1 MCTLELK
8 ICFLGK
14 KLYYLYTFTM
24 FFAVMITFVYCQG
37 NAIALL
43 IRVFTLYN
51 LKLAR
56 TKRTT
61 IIFLQKAGP
70 ACFKYLFY
78 GRL

>member
-1 MCTLELK
+1 
-8 ICFLGK
+8 
-14 KLYYLYTFTM
+14 
-24 FFAVMITFVYCQG
+24 MISCVYCQG

-56 TKRTT
+56 TKRPT
-61 IIFLQKAGP
+61 IIFLPKARP

-78 GRL
+78 CRFCTICAI